1 MKFIVDAQ
9 LPKRLSDWL
18 NENGHD
24 SKHTLDLVKKNKSSD
39 IEISKLADREARIV
53 ISKDTDFLD
62 EHLLNNRPKMLL
74 IIKTG
79 NIRNSEL
86 IDLFESCIGKL
97 ESLFKN
103 HALVELSQSAI
114 IAHDKD

>member
-9 LPKRLSDWL
+9 LPRRLSHWL

-39 IEISKLADREARIV
+39 IEISQLADQEARIV

-62 EHLLNNRPKMLL
+62 DHLLNNRPKMLL

-86 IDLFESCIGKL
+86 IDLFDNCIEQL
-97 ESLFKN
+97 ENLFQH
-103 HALVELSQSAI
+103 HALVELSQTAI
-114 IAHDKD
+114 IAHDNK